1 MAKLSILITSIV
13 VASVFALALTACAG
27 NAGYTENRTQYRAKQ
42 QQNNQSRHYKNKPKK
57 AQQKAHHSIVSLQWP
72 AEGLI
77 NPHAK
82 SVDINGKAGTPIKA
96 AADGMVVYSGNGLK
110 QYGNLLII
118 KHNEDFLTVYAH
130 NQELKVKEGVRVTK
144 GQLIALMGKSAA
156 ERVKLHFEVRYQ
168 GKPQDPLKFLP
179 KI

>member
-1 MAKLSILITSIV
+1 MVKIFFRSLLIILTTVGVVGLIACTSSSNGTV
-13 VASVFALALTACAG
+13 S
-27 NAGYTENRTQYRAKQ
+27 YQ
-42 QQNNQSRHYKNKPKK
+42 QLNGKSSKGIQRGKPKLNSK
-57 AQQKAHHSIVSLQWP
+57 KPRGATPIALQWP

-77 NPHAK
+77 VPHAK
-82 SVDINGKAGTPIKA
+82 SVDIASRAGTPIKA
-96 AADGMVVYSGNGLK
+96 AGDGMVVYSGRGLK

-130 NQELKVKEGVRVTK
+130 NRELKVKEGERVTK
-144 GQLIALMGKSAA
+144 GQIIALMGNSAA
-156 ERVKLHFEVRYQ
+156 ERVKLHFEVRVQ